1 MVPACAWAWTHRP
14 GQRWVSLADHGCSSH
29 PHSLHSPPQASTGRV
44 QMETHSSHV
53 LTLNVKLT
61 DIENRLMVAKGKRE
75 VREGWIGSL
84 RLADA
89 IIYIE

>member
-1 MVPACAWAWTHRP
+1 
-14 GQRWVSLADHGCSSH
+14 
-29 PHSLHSPPQASTGRV
+29 
-44 QMETHSSHV
+44 METHSSHV